1 MGTHPIFE
9 SDFDCQQKYVC
20 PYPRSSAPST
30 NPQGLCPA
38 SNRSPSPGEQ
48 QWRNPCES
56 CQRLRHGLH
65 FLLFQKHVARC
76 QALRGARWP
85 LNEAPYL
92 LRSTTL
98 IFNLPPYLFPQN
110 YFESIT
116 FQILV
121 NKL

>member
-9 SDFDCQQKYVC
+9 SDFDCLTEICLPVPSLVSSVNQFARPLPSQQ
-20 PYPRSSAPST
+20 PLSS
-30 NPQGLCPA
+30 
-38 SNRSPSPGEQ
+38 RGEK
-48 QWRNPCES
+48 QWRTSCES

-65 FLLFQKHVARC
+65 FLLLQKHVAWC